1 MTDTGRRTGLPEL
14 VKKSLNII
22 SKGFMK
28 KRELFLMLL
37 VCVLASAFPAMAQ
50 DRPDR
55 DQWMSEIRQYRRTYF
70 TKELDL
76 SKEQQNKFF
85 PIYDEMEE
93 QINRIDEDAR
103 TMERRIADAA
113 DASDLEH
120 EKATEAMYDAKV
132 NQAQIERTYM
142 EKFKNVLNK
151 KQLFELKSV
160 EKQFQRDMLK
170 QHQRLRSRRAA
181 ENAQ

>member
-1 MTDTGRRTGLPEL
+1 MLKKILLAVAIALPMF
-14 VKKSLNII
+14 
-22 SKGFMK
+22 G
-28 KRELFLMLL
+28 
-37 VCVLASAFPAMAQ
+37 ASAQSRIETFTLESRVLGAPKTCSVYL
-50 DRPDR
+50 PDG
-55 DQWMSEIRQYRRTYF
+55 
-70 TKELDL
+70 
-76 SKEQQNKFF
+76 
-85 PIYDEMEE
+85 YDASQKSYPVLYLLHGASDDHTAWVERG
-93 QINRIDEDAR
+93 QV
-103 TMERRIADAA
+103 RRIADAA
-113 DASDLEH
+113 DASDLEY

-142 EKFKNVLNK
+142 DKFKNVLNK